1 MWDTIAKETGG
12 RATAQLFPENNHFK
26 EGDPNPLDEV
36 LAGRVEFLTLAGNGL
51 SALAPAADVQATPY
65 AFRTVDQVYKAL
77 DGDLGAYLADELKAK
92 GVYAIP
98 GGCFENGFHQISS
111 TNKPIRSAAD
121 LKGLK
126 MRVPGSRLYQDFF
139 RSLGADVH
147 VMNINRIYSAL
158 KSGEVEAQDDPLDVV
173 ELLKFYE
180 VQKFVSMTDHSW
192 SGYNMLTNLKVWQG
206 LPANVRDVIESN
218 TRKFAKL
225 QRADTDKLNEDLRR
239 DLDRRGMAF
248 NTPDPAGFRA
258 ALKPF
263 YPRWKAAIGSKA
275 WDLLEGHVGKL
286 G

>member
-1 MWDTIAKETGG
+1 M
-12 RATAQLFPENNHFK
+12 L
-26 EGDPNPLDEV
+26 
-36 LAGRVEFLTLAGNGL
+36 
-51 SALAPAADVQATPY
+51 
-65 AFRTVDQVYKAL
+65 
-77 DGDLGAYLADELKAK
+77 
-92 GVYAIP
+92 
-98 GGCFENGFHQISS
+98 
-111 TNKPIRSAAD
+111 
-121 LKGLK
+121 
-126 MRVPGSRLYQDFF
+126 F
-139 RSLGADVH
+139 RS
-147 VMNINRIYSAL
+147 
-158 KSGEVEAQDDPLDVV
+158 DPLDVV

-263 YPRWKAAIGSKA
+263 YPRWKAAIGTKA